1 MDKIELLIKAIAVN
15 LWLPKKHGVKKSNN
29 ATNVQHIDIT
39 PLSHLSLSQICQWLK
54 RASVAPNPAIDNQQP
69 PVSKKTQWVIE
80 LTSLKLSL

>member
-39 PLSHLSLSQICQWLK
+39 PLSHLSLSL
-54 RASVAPNPAIDNQQP
+54 SNL
-69 PVSKKTQWVIE
+69 SVIE
-80 LTSLKLSL
+80 TGFGCTKPSNWQSATSG